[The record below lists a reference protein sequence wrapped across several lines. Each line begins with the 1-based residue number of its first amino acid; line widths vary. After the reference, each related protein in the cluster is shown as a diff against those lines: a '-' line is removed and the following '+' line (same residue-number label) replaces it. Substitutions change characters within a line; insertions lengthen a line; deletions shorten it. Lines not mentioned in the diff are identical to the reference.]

1 MTEAEKAYRA
11 ALEEIERVKRE
22 GGTELWLSEDA
33 FRALDRIPTEVAG
46 LTGLQ
51 RLNLNRTAVSDL
63 TPLAGLAA
71 LRVLSLDQTATR
83 DLSPLAGLTALES
96 LLLDQTDIRN
106 LTPLAGLTALS
117 ELVLYGTAVSDLSPL
132 AGLTA
137 LKSLWLDQTEVS
149 DLSPLAGL
157 TALEILALGQ
167 TRVRDLTPL
176 AGMTALKS
184 LVLDLTQLSDLT
196 PLAGLTSLET
206 LGLDSSAVADLRPIR
221 GLFKLGT
228 HLVGGLHFTNTPAT
242 CADAELAQLAEIE
255 DGKTRTR
262 ETLAYLN
269 TLPPWPEPYLPK
281 ARPDGKPPEWIGA
294 APPAPP
300 AIRTAETQIRAL
312 LRHAQVTRISAAVFA
327 EQIATALREVPATN
341 GNELVPVL
349 QIMAE
354 LGEVLSL
361 IARQE
366 ADARDAETR
375 LRLRISQLE
384 ALVDRLT
391 RQLTDAEKALE
402 AEKALGRSEGFM
414 AAYRKSFGEESG
426 KWSARLVFVGVPA
439 AMGHFLGL
447 DNPVVEALNKVL
459 EQLPKG

>member
-11 ALEEIERVKRE
+11 AQRAIEVLALA
-22 GGTELWLSEDA
+22 GGTELDLSGEK
-33 FRALDRIPTEVAG
+33 FRALERIPTEVADIPD
-46 LTGLQ
+46 LTH
-51 RLNLNRTAVSDL
+51 LNLRETSVADLEPLAQLTELRQLHLTASPVSELRPLRKLSKLEVLAADQTSVSDL
-63 TPLAGLAA
+63 RPIIGLKN
-71 LRVLSLDQTATR
+71 LKWLYLDHSPISDISTISRLSRLE
-83 DLSPLAGLTALES
+83 DLSISA
-96 LLLDQTDIRN
+96 
-106 LTPLAGLTALS
+106 
-117 ELVLYGTAVSDLSPL
+117 
-132 AGLTA
+132 
-137 LKSLWLDQTEVS
+137 TEVS
-149 DLSPLAGL
+149 DLRPIRRLTNLGTMGPAGL
-157 TALEILALGQ
+157 TFEAAL
-167 TRVRDLTPL
+167 
-176 AGMTALKS
+176 
-184 LVLDLTQLSDLT
+184 
-196 PLAGLTSLET
+196 
-206 LGLDSSAVADLRPIR
+206 
-221 GLFKLGT
+221 
-228 HLVGGLHFTNTPAT
+228 AT
-242 CADAELAQLAEIE
+242 ELDAELQRLSEIQDE
-255 DGKTRTR
+255 DIRAR

-300 AIRTAETQIRAL
+300 AVRTAETQIRAL

-341 GNELVPVL
+341 GNELTPVL

-354 LGEVLSL
+354 VGEVLSL
-361 IARQE
+361 IARQH

-384 ALVDRLT
+384 TLVDRLT
-391 RQLTDAEKALE
+391 RQLADAEKALE
-402 AEKALGRSEGFM
+402 AEKALARSEGFM